1 MKRLQI
7 NYNHVHNNLRL
18 FDGWATSSFHQ
29 NWDEAW
35 LLLTNWYIQVASQ
48 VAQRPKTYDLR
59 KLENFR
65 ESSKLHKII
74 AKCSR
79 NKNFVSTSKKLPKN
93 RNWTFPVE
101 RYFIKKPVC
110 LKYFVK
116 DCRYL
121 IWKNLDDLFVHVGT
135 NDIANNA
142 IFWKIRNF
150 LGKFRRI
157 SIYTPSI
164 FLDHR

>member
-48 VAQRPKTYDLR
+48 VPQRPKTYDLR

-65 ESSKLHKII
+65 ESS
-74 AKCSR
+74 
-79 NKNFVSTSKKLPKN
+79 KLPKN